1 MMRGKLKTILS
12 ALLVTS
18 TLVLP
23 STRIMAAEGDAADL
37 VSKALSY
44 KSFYHYN
51 VAYAKVMEMPENNEK
66 YKLLS
71 QLGTIQ
77 STVWTD
83 EVNETLKM
91 LTEMT
96 KTASG
101 KTYAEIEVYVKNS
114 KLGEW
119 DKEYLLGELNS
130 WGNKLVWT
138 EDYTKA
144 VEAFL
149 KAGEKPTAESLANA
163 QKLINEVKNEYSKAY
178 LIDQFNLVKKNYDA
192 INSNV
197 VKDIINLKA
206 DTNLSRDQK
215 VEKMIAI
222 VRSHKGIEIPEEYFT
237 SAGMYSITDT
247 ILGWNI
253 KESMEVSELQRNIND
268 VIAKYEAAKLKFWLG
283 NTKATL
289 KENSSESDINVTALV
304 SETISDKF
312 LPETEIEFIEAGWKR
327 GVNVPLEPSQYLYI
341 KDGQVYMT
349 TKLAPKEGYKD
360 SISIKVSY
368 KNGVIFTSL
377 WIEIQPTI
385 GDELEVTVN

>member
-23 STRIMAAEGDAADL
+23 STRIMATEGDAADL

-96 KTASG
+96 KTASA
-101 KTYAEIEVYVKNS
+101 KTYAEIEVYVSNS

-119 DKEYLLGELNS
+119 DKGYLLGELTS
-130 WGNKLVWT
+130 WGKKLVWT
-138 EDYTKA
+138 DDYTKA

-327 GVNVPLEPSQYLYI
+327 GVNVPLEPSPYLYI

-377 WIEIQPTI
+377 WIEIQPTV
-385 GDELEVTVN
+385 GNDLEVTVK

>member
-18 TLVLP
+18 TLVIP
-23 STRIMAAEGDAADL
+23 SIKIIAVEESAADL

-51 VAYAKVMEMPENNEK
+51 VAYAKVLELPETNEK
-66 YKLLS
+66 YQLLAS
-71 QLGTIQ
+71 LGTIQ

-83 EVNETLKM
+83 EVNETLQM

-96 KTASG
+96 KTASA
-101 KTYAEIEVYVKNS
+101 KTYAEIEAYVTNS
-114 KLGEW
+114 KLGQW
-119 DKEYLLGELNS
+119 DKDYLLGELTS

-138 EDYTKA
+138 EDYSKA

-149 KAGEKPTAESLANA
+149 KVGEKPTAESLANA

-178 LIDQFNLVKKNYDA
+178 LIDQFNLVKKNYESS
-192 INSNV
+192 NSNV
-197 VKDIINLKA
+197 VNDIINLKA

-253 KESMEVSELQRNIND
+253 KETMEVSELQRNIND
-268 VIAKYEAAKLKFWLG
+268 IIAKYEAAKLKFWLG

-289 KENSSESDINVTALV
+289 KENSSESDVNITAFI
-304 SETISDKF
+304 SETISEKF

-327 GVNVPLEPSQYLYI
+327 GVNAPLEPSQYLYV

-377 WIEIQPTI
+377 WVEIQPTSS
-385 GDELEVTVN
+385 DELEVTVN